1 MNEYDGFDNPAEPY
15 TPDGEYGVRFDW
27 MYKHAANGIEYP
39 LRDDI
44 RMMDQNEGLWY
55 GLLKSK
61 EEIVNVEV
69 DIKGALK
76 EGYQLILFDL
86 TNKRRFNLI
95 EESKLEIKNNTK
107 TKIGKKIYLIYGD
120 DVWVE
125 AKITELTNMIPEK
138 FALKENYPNPFNP
151 ITTIKYQIPN
161 DGKVLLVIYNIL
173 GQEVITLVNN
183 EQWAGKY
190 NVRWNGINQY
200 GNQVSTGTYFY
211 FLKTKNNQSVKK
223 MLFLK

>member
-1 MNEYDGFDNPAEPY
+1 
-15 TPDGEYGVRFDW
+15 
-27 MYKHAANGIEYP
+27 
-39 LRDDI
+39 
-44 RMMDQNEGLWY
+44 MDQNEGLWY

-61 EEIVNVEV
+61 EERINVEIDV
-69 DIKGALK
+69 KGNLK
-76 EGYQLILFDL
+76 EGHELVFFDL
-86 TNKRRFNLI
+86 TNKKRFNLI
-95 EESKLEIKNNTK
+95 KENKFELSNDTNTD
-107 TKIGKKIYLIYGD
+107 IGKRIYLIYGD
-120 DVWVE
+120 QLWVE
-125 AKITELTNMIPEK
+125 TKIAELISLIPNQ
-138 FALKENYPNPFNP
+138 FVLNDNYPNPFNP
-151 ITTIKYQIPN
+151 ITTIKYEIPN
-161 DGKVLLVIYNIL
+161 DGKVLLIIYNIL